1 MADPIYNAGDEA
13 QVKDR
18 KVRAKIEREAEVAA
32 LKDLMRDKRFRSFLG
47 RALCAC
53 GILKQSFTGNSN
65 TFFNEG
71 QRNVGLWLM
80 REATEADAETM
91 AEILGEHVLTNGV
104 IHV

>member
-1 MADPIYNAGDEA
+1 MADPVFNAGDEA

-18 KVRAKIEREAEVAA
+18 KAKARMDREAEVEA
-32 LKDLMRDKRFRSFLG
+32 LKDLMKDKRFRDFLG

-80 REATEADAETM
+80 REATEADPVTM
-91 AEILGEHVLTNGV
+91 GEILGGHVLNNGV

>member
-1 MADPIYNAGDEA
+1 MAEPPFNAGDEA
-13 QVKDR
+13 QVKER
-18 KVRAKIEREAEVAA
+18 KSKAKQERDAEMAA
-32 LKDLMRDKRFRSFLG
+32 LKDLMQDARFRSFMG

-71 QRNVGLWLM
+71 QRNVGLWLV
-80 REATEADAETM
+80 REATEADPAMM
-91 AEILGEHVLTNGV
+91 AEILGGHVLTNGV